1 MSVPISAA
9 GPVIG
14 PMTPILIAPP
24 AAADDDELL
33 PHPAA
38 ASDAAASTATAEP
51 HLIPPRREPA
61 VSLPGRRRQSRSLL
75 TRTARHHRERTA
87 CVPPFLVTMAAS
99 IASPRTIRYG
109 LACLTPSR

>member
-24 AAADDDELL
+24 AVADDDELL

-38 ASDAAASTATAEP
+38 ASDAAASTATAEA
-51 HLIPPRREPA
+51 HLLPPRREPA
-61 VSLPGRRRQSRSLL
+61 VSSPGWRSRSRSLL
-75 TRTARHHRERTA
+75 ARTARHHRERTA
-87 CVPPFLVTMAAS
+87 RGPLFLVTMAAS
-99 IASPRTIRYG
+99 IASPRTNRYG

>member
-24 AAADDDELL
+24 AVADDDELL

-38 ASDAAASTATAEP
+38 ASDTAASTATTEA

-61 VSLPGRRRQSRSLL
+61 VDSPGRRCRCWALL
-75 TRTARHHRERTA
+75 TRTARLHRERPA
-87 CVPPFLVTMAAS
+87 RLPPFLLTMTAS
-99 IASPRTIRYG
+99 
-109 LACLTPSR
+109 LA